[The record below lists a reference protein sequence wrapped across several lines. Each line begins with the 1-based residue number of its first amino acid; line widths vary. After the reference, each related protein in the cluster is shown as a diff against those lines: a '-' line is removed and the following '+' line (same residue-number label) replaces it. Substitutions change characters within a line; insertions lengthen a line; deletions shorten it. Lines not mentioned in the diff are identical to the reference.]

1 MANGEEDAVA
11 LDDCESSEDMAGTLG
26 INLEPGW
33 RSLWVDLASLMNPTP
48 YTAQACVPGPISR
61 A

>member
-1 MANGEEDAVA
+1 MRFGAAHGVEPMARELQAA
-11 LDDCESSEDMAGTLG
+11 LGTLG